1 MIVVPNE
8 RTDHWGVFEGAL
20 GVSIFWSLLLL
31 SGYNDVSSL
40 APTDTLC
47 LDFLLTTAPK

>member
-20 GVSIFWSLLLL
+20 GVSIFWSLH
-31 SGYNDVSSL
+31 GYNDVSSL

-47 LDFLLTTAPK
+47 LDILLTTAPK